1 MTSGLSFRYSGTPF
15 RTITLCK
22 FMMLKRYNAMML
34 YRHDVK
40 LLENFLDIFH
50 YKSILL

>member
-1 MTSGLSFRYSGTPF
+1 
-15 RTITLCK
+15 
-22 FMMLKRYNAMML
+22 MMLKRYNAMML

-50 YKSILL
+50 S